1 MEVSFSDPMLSQI
14 LPGSSLPTGFF
25 SSGLRFALK
34 YSLSRIKGAFL
45 YICQLSLFSFP
56 PRLSPSLSHN
66 YWQIADFPSV
76 GLTDNWLNSSLK
88 VSVRHRGRRGAEG
101 VGFCAYWKNFF
112 SSKQKVHV
120 HCRLHIPCLSTRDLY
135 VCMCGEWVSA
145 CVWGTQRIHLLS
157 KLQIHKLFLKALYF
171 PADFFCK
178 TAADRLIPHVRAFC
192 P

>member
-1 MEVSFSDPMLSQI
+1 MGKEFQEQHLLVQGSGCIQLAHPASVLPQIRCRKIRVGMEVSFSDPMLSQI

-56 PRLSPSLSHN
+56 PCLSPSLSHN
-66 YWQIADFPSV
+66 YWQIADFPFV
-76 GLTDNWLNSSLK
+76 GLTDNWLNSSLE
-88 VSVRHRGRRGAEG
+88 VSVRHRGRRSAEG

-135 VCMCGEWVSA
+135 VCMCGE
-145 CVWGTQRIHLLS
+145 
-157 KLQIHKLFLKALYF
+157 
-171 PADFFCK
+171 
-178 TAADRLIPHVRAFC
+178 
-192 P
+192 